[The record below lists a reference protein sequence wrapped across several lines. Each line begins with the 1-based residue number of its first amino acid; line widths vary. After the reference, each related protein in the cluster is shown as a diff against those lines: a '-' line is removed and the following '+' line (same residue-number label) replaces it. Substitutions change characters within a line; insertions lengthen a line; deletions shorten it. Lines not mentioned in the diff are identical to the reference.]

1 MAATSA
7 CQAAGKSVSGSV
19 SGSASDSAFTFT
31 LTWRPLL
38 LFATAALLS
47 ACGGND
53 PRPDPDAAQLSAA
66 EAGAGAPAP
75 TGDVAADGVRWLN
88 FRRAQAGM
96 PALRR
101 DPQLDLAAER
111 HAHYQQLNDV
121 VTHAEDSSKADFVA
135 ATASERLRAAGFPLL
150 TMAFADGEVIAANG
164 VPDGFAAVEGLLGAI
179 YHRYV
184 VLEPI
189 FNAVGA
195 GAAHRSGSFHWLTM
209 NLVGIKGST
218 GIAKG
223 SIAVWPLPSQT
234 KVRTNFFSDQ
244 ETPDPVPQVDE
255 VGYPVSVHA
264 NLNTVLQVDRF
275 ALSDPDGQ
283 SVEVRQLDAAADRD
297 TPSSAAAIIPLQ
309 PLRAGTTY
317 SVSFAGRVDGQ
328 AVERRWQFTT
338 R

>member
-7 CQAAGKSVSGSV
+7 CRDAGTSVS
-19 SGSASDSAFTFT
+19 ASTFT
-31 LTWRPLL
+31 PTWRRMLL
-38 LFATAALLS
+38 VAGATLLS

-53 PRPDPDAAQLSAA
+53 APPDLDAAQLSAA
-66 EAGAGAPAP
+66 EAGAPTA

-88 FRRAQAGM
+88 YRRAQAGM

-101 DPQLDLAAER
+101 NPQLDLAAEG
-111 HAHYQQLNDV
+111 HANYQQLNDV
-121 VTHAEDSSKADFVA
+121 VTHAEDSQHAGFVA

-150 TMAFADGEVIAANG
+150 TTSFADGEVIAATG
-164 VPDGFAAVEGLLGAI
+164 APDGFAAVEGLLGAI

-184 VLEPI
+184 VLEPM

-195 GAAHRSGSFHWLTM
+195 GAAHRDGSFHWLTM
-209 NLVGIKGST
+209 NLVGIKPSG

-234 KVRTNFFSDQ
+234 RVRTNFFSDQ

-264 NLNTVLQVDRF
+264 NLNTMLHVDRF
-275 ALSDPDGQ
+275 TLSDPNCKP
-283 SVEVRQLDAAADRD
+283 VEVRQLDAAADPD
-297 TPSSAAAIIPLQ
+297 TPSSAAAVIPLQ
-309 PLRAGTTY
+309 PLRSGTTY

-328 AVERRWQFTT
+328 AVERRWRFTT

>member
-1 MAATSA
+1 MAVFSPR
-7 CQAAGKSVSGSV
+7 
-19 SGSASDSAFTFT
+19 SAFAPALRRWF
-31 LTWRPLL
+31 LL
-38 LFATAALLS
+38 ASAALLS

-53 PRPDPDAAQLSAA
+53 PSADPDAAQLSAA
-66 EAGAGAPAP
+66 ETDAPTA
-75 TGDVAADGVRWLN
+75 TGDVAADGVTWIN
-88 FRRAQAGM
+88 YRRRQAGL

-101 DPQLDLAAER
+101 DPRLDLAATR
-111 HAHYQQLNDV
+111 HSNYQQLNDV
-121 VTHAEDSSKADFVA
+121 VTHDEDSSKAGFLA
-135 ATASERLRAAGFPLL
+135 AKASERLRAADFPLL
-150 TMAFADGEVIAANG
+150 TTSFADGEVIAATG
-164 VPDGFAAVEGLLGAI
+164 TPDGFAAVEGLLGAI

-184 VLEPI
+184 VLEPM

-195 GAAHRSGSFHWLTM
+195 GASHRDGSFHWLTM
-209 NLVGIKGST
+209 NLVGIKAST

-244 ETPDPVPQVDE
+244 ETPDPVPQADE

-264 NLNTVLQVDRF
+264 NLNTMLRVDRF
-275 ALSDPDGQ
+275 TLSGPDGQ
-283 SVEVRQLDAAADRD
+283 FVEVRQLDAAADRD

-309 PLRAGTTY
+309 PLRSGTTY

-328 AVERRWQFTT
+328 AVEQRWQFTT